1 MEKQTKTERLTFKDY
16 YKSLNRDA
24 RIDIRDRFMEET
36 GLSYPTF
43 YAKVSRIG
51 FSRLEQQ
58 LINRLSGQVF
68 AW

>member
-1 MEKQTKTERLTFKDY
+1 MENKTKTERLTFKDY

>member
-1 MEKQTKTERLTFKDY
+1 MEKQIKTERLTFKNY

-58 LINRLSGQVF
+58 LINKLAGQVF

>member
-1 MEKQTKTERLTFKDY
+1 MEKQIKTERLTFKDY

-24 RIDIRDRFMEET
+24 RIDIRDRFMKET

>member
-1 MEKQTKTERLTFKDY
+1 MEKQIKTERLTFKDY

>member
-1 MEKQTKTERLTFKDY
+1 MEKHIKPERLTFKNY

-24 RIDIRDRFMEET
+24 RIDIRDRFMQET

>member
-1 MEKQTKTERLTFKDY
+1 MEKQIKTERLTFKNY

>member
-1 MEKQTKTERLTFKDY
+1 MEKQIKTERLTFKNY

-24 RIDIRDRFMEET
+24 RIDIRDRFMQET

-43 YAKVSRIG
+43 YAKVSRTG

>member
-1 MEKQTKTERLTFKDY
+1 MEKQIKTERLTFQDY

>member
-1 MEKQTKTERLTFKDY
+1 MEKQIKTERLTFKDY

-24 RIDIRDRFMEET
+24 RIRDRFMEET

>member
-1 MEKQTKTERLTFKDY
+1 MEKQIKTERLTFKDY

-24 RIDIRDRFMEET
+24 RIDIRDRFMQET

>member
-1 MEKQTKTERLTFKDY
+1 MEKQIKTERLTFKNY

-24 RIDIRDRFMEET
+24 RIDIRDRFMQET